1 MQICPAGLPPLPDEW
16 PEMSEPSRP
25 PKFPLRL
32 EQTAPKRHAV
42 AGQRNAPVLTAA
54 AVLRPQAPLAH
65 AVATAQ
71 NASAPTGLGLDSAD
85 VRRRMVLRLQASG
98 ISHAGVLGAFQAVPR
113 HLFVDS
119 ALVNQAYEDTSLPIG
134 HGQTISKPSVVARML
149 ELLTGGQNAASTA
162 QEGGT
167 KLLGRVLEIG
177 TGCGYQAALLSLLAK
192 SVISVERLKPLHDK
206 ARDNLVALRSDN
218 LRLVYG
224 DGMLGHPPNA
234 PYDSIIAAA
243 GGQALPQAWLDQL
256 AVGGRL
262 IAPVAQAQGQRA
274 AQALMVVDRTF
285 EGFRSQML
293 EGVFFVPLKS
303 GFV

>member
-1 MQICPAGLPPLPDEW
+1 
-16 PEMSEPSRP
+16 MSAQPRLS
-25 PKFPLRL
+25 KFPLRL
-32 EQTAPKRHAV
+32 EQTVSKRGEV
-42 AGQRNAPVLTAA
+42 GGQRLTGA

-65 AVATAQ
+65 AAATAQ
-71 NASAPTGLGLDSAD
+71 NASIPTGLGLDSAD
-85 VRRRMVLRLQASG
+85 VRRRMVVRLNSEG
-98 ISHAGVLGAFQAVPR
+98 ISHAGVLGAFQTVPR
-113 HLFVDS
+113 HLFVD
-119 ALVNQAYEDTSLPIG
+119 AGLVNQAYEDTSLPIG

-149 ELLTGGQNAASTA
+149 ELLTQGANAALATQDGST
-162 QEGGT
+162 QV
-167 KLLGRVLEIG
+167 LGRVLEIG

-206 ARDNLVALRSDN
+206 AREHLGALRSDK

-262 IAPVAQAQGQRA
+262 IAPVVQEGGPRA
-274 AQALMVVDRTF
+274 AQVLVVVDRTP
-285 EGFRSQML
+285 EGFRSQIL
-293 EGVFFVPLKS
+293 EGVLFVPLKS
-303 GFV
+303 GFI